1 MMKKSKCYFYKNE
14 VILLM
19 YVKRLFLFVQKPS
32 DRRLARRRQRLEPP
46 HQGRREE
53 RPGIVVT

>member
-1 MMKKSKCYFYKNE
+1 
-14 VILLM
+14 M

-53 RPGIVVT
+53 RPGKVVT